1 MPQRILHLRINTPSA
16 DCAPLLSFLK
26 GAIPFYEA
34 PGGVRVRLLRRI
46 DDPSRFIEIVEYDSV
61 DAFERDQRRVEHDPA
76 MAAYLATW
84 RALLAGG
91 VEVEAY
97 EDITDQL

>member
-1 MPQRILHLRINTPSA
+1 MPQRILHLHINTPSV

-34 PGGVRVRLLRRI
+34 PGGVRVRLLRSMA
-46 DDPSRFIEIVEYDSV
+46 DPTRFIEIVEYDSV
-61 DAFERDQRRVEHDPA
+61 AAFERDQLRVEHDPA
-76 MAAYLATW
+76 MAAQLATW
-84 RALLAGG
+84 RTLLAGG

-97 EDITDQL
+97 EEITDQL